1 MLMPVITMILGGVI
15 AFYGICLGAYAEG
28 FWAHLPAVLI
38 IALGALVTDA
48 GIAWAEFR
56 GKRGF
61 K

>member
-1 MLMPVITMILGGVI
+1 MILGGVI
-15 AFYGICLGAYAEG
+15 DFYGICLGAYAEG

-56 GKRGF
+56 GKRGY
-61 K
+61 